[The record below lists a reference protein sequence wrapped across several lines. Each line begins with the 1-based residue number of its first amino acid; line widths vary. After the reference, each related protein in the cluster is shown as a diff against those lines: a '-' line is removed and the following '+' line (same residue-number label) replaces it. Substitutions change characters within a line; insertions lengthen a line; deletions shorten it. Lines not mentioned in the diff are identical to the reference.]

1 MTIQNTEEKE
11 WTINPTISDSTASA
25 GFFSGKSTLVVP
37 ARGSANYE
45 VTYHPKSMTTKQ
57 KKAESEEMEDVPHT
71 GNLFFPLPN
80 GKALLYTL
88 IGVSTE
94 PECEDTIT
102 ETVQAR
108 KPTNIV
114 IPVRNWART
123 TQRFES
129 DNKVDGDEDPSLF
142 IRGANMFDISGN
154 MSKGY
159 KLKFMAMRAG
169 VYKLNCTFKVAAT
182 GEYVFYRVN
191 VTVEETSEVETIELV
206 SPIRESVSHG
216 IVMENPT
223 SETVTISQNQFTI
236 GNEYVEVTP
245 EELVLKARESREFKI
260 NFRPLM
266 ISE

>member
-1 MTIQNTEEKE
+1 VTIQNTEEKE

-102 ETVQAR
+102 ETV
-108 KPTNIV
+108 
-114 IPVRNWART
+114 
-123 TQRFES
+123 
-129 DNKVDGDEDPSLF
+129 
-142 IRGANMFDISGN
+142 
-154 MSKGY
+154 
-159 KLKFMAMRAG
+159 
-169 VYKLNCTFKVAAT
+169 
-182 GEYVFYRVN
+182 
-191 VTVEETSEVETIELV
+191 
-206 SPIRESVSHG
+206 
-216 IVMENPT
+216 
-223 SETVTISQNQFTI
+223 
-236 GNEYVEVTP
+236 
-245 EELVLKARESREFKI
+245 
-260 NFRPLM
+260 
-266 ISE
+266 